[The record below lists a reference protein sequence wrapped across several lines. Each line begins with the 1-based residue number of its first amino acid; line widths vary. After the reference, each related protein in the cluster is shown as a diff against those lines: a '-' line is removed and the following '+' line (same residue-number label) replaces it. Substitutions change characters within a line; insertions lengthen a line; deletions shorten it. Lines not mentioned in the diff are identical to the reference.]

1 MKCTFVICAYKESV
15 FLEER
20 ILSLKKQTVR
30 SNIFITTST
39 PNKYIGDIADKH
51 GIDIIVNHGQ
61 GGITHDWNFGLSK
74 VTQYASVAHQDDIYE
89 SEYAE
94 KIIKEMA
101 KSDNSIV
108 AFSDYSEF
116 KNGEKIHDNA
126 RVQENYIMD
135 CKFWSKPI
143 AKLINRFYTKPEK
156 LNEI

>member
-1 MKCTFVICAYKESV
+1 MKHTFVTCAYKESV

-30 SNIFITTST
+30 SNIFITTSI

-51 GIDIIVNHGQ
+51 GIDIIVDHGH

-74 VTQYASVAHQDDIYE
+74 VTRYATVAHQDDIYE

-94 KIIKEMA
+94 KIIKEMV

-116 KNGEKIHDNA
+116 RNGEKIHDNA
-126 RVQENYIMD
+126 RVQENYIIHGLQIQVETD
-135 CKFWSKPI
+135 SETDKSFLYKT
-143 AKLINRFYTKPEK
+143 R
-156 LNEI
+156 EIK